1 MRQCDMKWRTGS
13 YYHKGNSKLCFEART
28 SFFVPQNL
36 ATFEGGWFYSEVV
49 KPVNYYQ
56 YGTEKEAI

>member
-1 MRQCDMKWRTGS
+1 
-13 YYHKGNSKLCFEART
+13 
-28 SFFVPQNL
+28 VPQNL

>member
-1 MRQCDMKWRTGS
+1 ME
-13 YYHKGNSKLCFEART
+13 HSKLCFEART

-36 ATFEGGWFYSEVV
+36 GTFEGGWFYSEVV
-49 KPVNYYQ
+49 KPVNNYQ